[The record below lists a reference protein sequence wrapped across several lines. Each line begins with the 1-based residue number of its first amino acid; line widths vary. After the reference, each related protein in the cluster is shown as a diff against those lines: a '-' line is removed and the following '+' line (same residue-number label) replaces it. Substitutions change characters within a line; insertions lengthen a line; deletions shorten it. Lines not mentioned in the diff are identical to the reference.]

1 MQNESRTLEVDLD
14 IITSNAEQVVGFCA
28 GHRIEVCGVTKATCG
43 SPMVAR
49 AMLKGGVTSLG
60 ESRID
65 NAKRLRYGG
74 VHAPLWM
81 LRIPSPSEAGDVVRF
96 FDLSLNS
103 EIDTLDALSKAAL
116 AQGKVHDVIVMMEMG
131 DRREGVLAEELVPTC
146 EAVLG
151 LAGLR
156 LAGVGANFMCVSGI
170 LPTPEK
176 MQKIADAAERVQRE
190 LGIKLQYVSAGNSAN
205 LAMMESPPP
214 SIINHLRVGA
224 SILRGENALTGGTLD
239 WLKAGAFRL
248 QAELIEIQS
257 KNSLP
262 EGTVGRDAFG
272 GTPSFVDDGEQLRGI
287 VNLGRLDIRHE
298 GLTPEAERVEV
309 IAASSDHLV
318 LDLNDNHHYEVG
330 DTIAFQLDYG
340 ALTQA
345 MLSPYVTKVLV
356 NRGDLRKAP
365 TSVRVVADEAM
376 LKTDAYATFVENLT
390 DMGLM
395 LSESEHALPLTIASD
410 RANEPELHG
419 IEYGVMCVDSEP
431 GDVEHFSPESSALFG
446 LRNASKEQAQIV
458 RERDLFA
465 LTMEDIDL
473 RGAHDCVR
481 EALGQVNNG
490 TDGFA
495 LILHASIGGG
505 MFDDPDNMG
514 LSYRECSLVME
525 RIAATRQLRAVTLSG
540 IDANSR
546 GKTLERS
553 FAYVL
558 SALGKRIL

>member
-14 IITSNAEQVVGFCA
+14 IITSNAKQVVGFCA
-28 GHRIEVCGVTKATCG
+28 DYRIEVCGVTKATCG

-49 AMLKGGVTSLG
+49 AMLKGGVSSLG

-131 DRREGVLAEELVPTC
+131 DRREGVPAEELVPTC

-151 LAGLR
+151 LSGLR

-205 LAMMESPPP
+205 LAMMDTPPA
-214 SIINHLRVGA
+214 IINHLRVGA
-224 SILRGENALTGGTLD
+224 SILRGENALTGGTLE

-257 KNSLP
+257 KDSLP

-298 GLTPEAERVEV
+298 GLTPEAERIEV

-318 LDLNDNHHYEVG
+318 LDLNDNNHYEVG

-365 TSVRVVADEAM
+365 TAVRVVADEPL
-376 LKTDAYATFVENLT
+376 LKTEAYGRFVENLT
-390 DMGLM
+390 SMGLI
-395 LSESEHALPLTIASD
+395 LSESEHALPLTIATD
-410 RANEPELHG
+410 RANEPALNG
-419 IEYGVMCVDSEP
+419 IEYGVLCVDSEP
-431 GDVEHFSPESSALFG
+431 GDVAHFSPESSALFG
-446 LRNASKEQAQIV
+446 LRSASDRQAQIV
-458 RERDLFA
+458 RERDLLA

-473 RGAHDCVR
+473 RGAQDCIR
-481 EALGQVNNG
+481 EALTQVNNG

-514 LSYRECSLVME
+514 LTYRECSLVME
-525 RIAATRQLRAVTLSG
+525 RIAATRQLKAVTLSG
-540 IDANSR
+540 IDADSSP
-546 GKTLERS
+546 KYLERA
-553 FAYVL
+553 FAYVI